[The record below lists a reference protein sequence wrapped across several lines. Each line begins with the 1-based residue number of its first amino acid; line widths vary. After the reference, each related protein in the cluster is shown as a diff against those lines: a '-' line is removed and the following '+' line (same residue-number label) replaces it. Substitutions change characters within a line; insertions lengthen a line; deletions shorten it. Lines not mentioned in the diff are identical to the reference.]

1 MGSPS
6 GLRPKSLKDKSVV
19 AYAKAKSEGRG
30 FDSLAK
36 GTVYKKRKPKEINV
50 QKLIE
55 QDKEYSLG
63 KPSLLG
69 A

>member
-6 GLRPKSLKDKSVV
+6 GLRPKSLKDKSVI

-36 GTVYKKRKPKEINV
+36 GGVYKRKKTKQIDV
-50 QKLIE
+50 QTLIE